1 MYLCNNGVY
10 IHDIYM
16 FIHMYMYMYIRTYM
30 YIHADVNM
38 YILYT
43 YMYMYMYIIHTH
55 VHKQVLT
62 ASSPQWYTGTGD
74 QGRPSGLHS
83 SLHC

>member
-1 MYLCNNGVY
+1 MYLCYDGVY

-16 FIHMYMYMYIRTYM
+16 FMHMYMYIRTY
-30 YIHADVNM
+30 IHADVN
-38 YILYT
+38 ILYT
-43 YMYMYMYIIHTH
+43 YMYMYIIHTH

-74 QGRPSGLHS
+74 RGRPSGLHS